1 MISYFSTN
9 LDGTAGVR
17 ERGQR
22 LVSRTTEAARGASGQ
37 LRIRAAPSAARAAH
51 GRLRQKSP
59 GLQLSVDGLLRP
71 VLLLLLP
78 TLLLGQLLLL
88 QVQRLLLL
96 VITRRLL
103 PLVFLELDLRPPLFL
118 GLPNQAVLFQLNN
131 KVNN

>member
-1 MISYFSTN
+1 M
-9 LDGTAGVR
+9 L
-17 ERGQR
+17 E
-22 LVSRTTEAARGASGQ
+22 
-37 LRIRAAPSAARAAH
+37 
-51 GRLRQKSP
+51 
-59 GLQLSVDGLLRP
+59 LLRP

-78 TLLLGQLLLL
+78 MLLLGQLLLL

-103 PLVFLELDLRPPLFL
+103 PLVLLELDLLPPLFL